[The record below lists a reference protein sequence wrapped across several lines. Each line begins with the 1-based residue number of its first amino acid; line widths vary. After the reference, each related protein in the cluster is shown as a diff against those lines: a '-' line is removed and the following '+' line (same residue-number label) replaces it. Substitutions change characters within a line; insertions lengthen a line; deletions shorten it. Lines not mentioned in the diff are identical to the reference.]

1 MSYYTEF
8 VLECDKLT
16 FDRLVEYWKN
26 TSWEDAELHRP
37 EHVWTGPDDQYL
49 MYFSI
54 NHAPY
59 VGDIVD
65 FLTDTIGVDCNRFN
79 LVSKGEC
86 DEYWTK
92 YGGDFQEIAHIAQ
105 AEYDESISDTRR
117 RVPAGYKGYEYCY
130 IGVDPEYWKEYTIDY
145 TKDDIVRPMTKEQEL
160 LVGINESLSD
170 IQESL
175 AEIAST
181 LDQLVDSE
189 GIQSALLNIAYA
201 LADLNKGKDQ

>member
-26 TSWEDAELHRP
+26 TSWDDAELQRP
-37 EHVWTGPDDQYL
+37 EHVWTGPDDRYL

-59 VGDIVD
+59 IGDIVD
-65 FLTDTIGVDCNRFN
+65 FLTDTIGVDCNRFT
-79 LVSKGEC
+79 LVSKGE
-86 DEYWTK
+86 DADDWSK
-92 YGGDFQEIAHIAQ
+92 YGGEFQEIAHIVQ
-105 AEYDESISDTRR
+105 AEYDESFSETRR
-117 RVPAGYKGYEYCY
+117 RVPEGYKGYEYCY
-130 IGVDPEYWKEYTIDY
+130 IGVDPEYWKDYTIDY
-145 TKDDIVRPMTKEQEL
+145 TKDDIVRPMTKDQEL

-181 LDQLVDSE
+181 LDQLIDST
-189 GIQSALLNIAYA
+189 GIQDALLNIAYA